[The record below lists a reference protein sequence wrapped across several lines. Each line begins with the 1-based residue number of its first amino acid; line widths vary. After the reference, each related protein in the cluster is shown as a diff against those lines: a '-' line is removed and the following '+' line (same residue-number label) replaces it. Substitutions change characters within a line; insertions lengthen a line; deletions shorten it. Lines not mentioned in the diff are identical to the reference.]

1 MSTATRQKRKLFTVE
16 QANATLP
23 LVRAI
28 TSDLVQLARDV
39 IDRRQR
45 LVELTAGRTL
55 EQGDPYADELIQVQ
69 EELDGDLRRI
79 QGYVDELV
87 QLGVEPKG
95 ASEGLVDFPSV
106 LDGRPIY
113 LCWKL
118 GEREVMYWHELD
130 AGYAGRKLIAK
141 ASGAERSTVNA
152 ATSCPC

>member
-1 MSTATRQKRKLFTVE
+1 VFTVE

-28 TSDLVQLARDV
+28 TADLVQLARDV

-45 LVELTAGRTL
+45 LVQLTAGRKL
-55 EQGDPYADELIQVQ
+55 KEGDPYADELLQVQ

-79 QGYVDELV
+79 QSYADELV

-95 ASEGLVDFPSV
+95 ATEGLVDFPSV
-106 LDGRPIY
+106 LDGRPVY

-141 ASGAERSTVNA
+141 AHVGERSTANS